1 MRSISTYNLYDF
13 SRFSCKILSS
23 VFDYWEVVSVNG
35 IPFGSTSSFFGA
47 IFYLFAKQMVTFCGL
62 QLQENEDIKQKL
74 EKCEAEIEKTRK
86 TDELTLIPIS
96 SFTRYDSSANKK
108 LFIFVRTLYSHAK
121 TWYICFLWVVL
132 PLWFAILAYQIELKT
147 SRSRD

>member
-1 MRSISTYNLYDF
+1 MRSISTHNLYDF
-13 SRFSCKILSS
+13 SRFSCEILSS
-23 VFDYWEVVSVNG
+23 VFDYWGSG
-35 IPFGSTSSFFGA
+35 FGEWYTFWIYEFFFGA

-86 TDELTLIPIS
+86 TDELTLIPFS

-121 TWYICFLWVVL
+121 TWYICFLWVLL